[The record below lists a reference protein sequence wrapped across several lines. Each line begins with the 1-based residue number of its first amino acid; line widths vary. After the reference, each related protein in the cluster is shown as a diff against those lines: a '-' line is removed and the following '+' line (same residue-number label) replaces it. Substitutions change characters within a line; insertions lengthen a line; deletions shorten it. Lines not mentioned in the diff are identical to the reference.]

1 MENENTFVFFE
12 IVDNKTSI
20 IFVKIFVLW
29 EVKIKKNVRLKY
41 IIIHKKN
48 CLLNVNIYFDLGNF
62 TASYFKEKVIQNS
75 KLTR

>member
-41 IIIHKKN
+41 IIIHKK
-48 CLLNVNIYFDLGNF
+48 
-62 TASYFKEKVIQNS
+62 
-75 KLTR
+75 KLPSQR

>member
-29 EVKIKKNVRLKY
+29 AVKIKKK
-41 IIIHKKN
+41 
-48 CLLNVNIYFDLGNF
+48 CS
-62 TASYFKEKVIQNS
+62 TKVHNN
-75 KLTR
+75 T